1 MLPARSV
8 GPLAH
13 ASILPAV
20 QSVGVLEPGRVNS
33 GIRRYG
39 EVVAQALGSDGV
51 SCVEVAI
58 TPSRRGRAAIRDALR
73 IVGAMRGT
81 DAVILPYTRSN
92 IWSPDALR
100 LVQLAIVHLGLRRRT
115 MTVMHDAYRP
125 GGPNRM
131 EWWVIS
137 LLMALSGR
145 VILHSEA
152 ERRQLRLVPGARRA
166 KVIPHFVFERP
177 QLDRAEARSRL
188 DVGSHTQLVAM
199 VGWMNPRKNYELAVE
214 ALALLPQSTELWL
227 IGGAG
232 LRLDWYQEQIEEL
245 ARARGVDERLT
256 ITGSVPESELESR
269 LAAIDVGL
277 CPYQRISASGSLSTF
292 LGARRPVIAT
302 DVEFVRELADLA
314 PAVVHRLERLDAETL
329 ADRIMLA
336 LRRPADPGAFEPILR
351 QRSLAATSERY
362 RREIR
367 ALAA

>member
-1 MLPARSV
+1 VL
-8 GPLAH
+8 
-13 ASILPAV
+13 
-20 QSVGVLEPGRVNS
+20 SVGVLEPGRVNG

-51 SCVEVAI
+51 VCVEVAI

-92 IWSPDALR
+92 IWSPDATR
-100 LVQLAIVHLGLRRRT
+100 LVQLGIVHLGLRRRT
-115 MTVMHDAYRP
+115 ITVMHDAYRP
-125 GGPNRM
+125 GGPNRT
-131 EWWVIS
+131 EWWVMS

-152 ERRQLRLVPGARRA
+152 ERRQLRLVPWARRA

-177 QLDRAEARSRL
+177 PLDRARARSHFG
-188 DVGSHTQLVAM
+188 VSEQTQVVAM

-214 ALALLPQSTELWL
+214 ALSLLPQSTELWL

-232 LRLDWYQEQIEEL
+232 LGLDWYQGRVEEL
-245 ARARGVDERLT
+245 ARARGVAARVT
-256 ITGSVPESELESR
+256 ITGSVPEGELEQR
-269 LAAIDVGL
+269 LAAVDVGL

-302 DVEFVRELADLA
+302 DVEFVRELSDLA
-314 PAVVHRLERLDAETL
+314 PGVVHRLERLDPAAL
-329 ADRIMLA
+329 ADSIKLA
-336 LRRPADPGAFEPILR
+336 LRRPGEATAFEPILR

-362 RREIR
+362 RREIG
-367 ALAA
+367 ALVL